1 MPAPGH
7 LYAGAEF
14 ALLTQHGK
22 QRVIAPVLE
31 GALGCRVH
39 HVDGYDTDRLGTFTR
54 DVPRLGTQLEAAR
67 KKARIAM
74 ELVGLP
80 FGLGSEGAF
89 VPDPFIG
96 MAPWN
101 VEVIVFIDALRNL
114 EVAGIAQD
122 RGNFRHLLTHEW
134 PALEAF
140 AHEAG
145 FPDQQ
150 LVVRPCD
157 ERDRRIRKGIHAWPE
172 LEAALAWAATEAENG
187 LAFVET
193 DNRAHANPTRMANIG
208 LAAADLAARLA
219 SLCPACGMPGY
230 WQVDRVAGL
239 PCAGCGA
246 PTRETRAWVH
256 GCLKCAHRETHPLS
270 RTRHAD
276 PGRCDICNP

>member
-1 MPAPGH
+1 MQV
-7 LYAGAEF
+7 YAGAQI
-14 ALLTQHGK
+14 ALLTRHGK
-22 QRVIAPVLE
+22 QHVIAPVLE
-31 GALGCRVH
+31 DALGCRVR
-39 HVDGYDTDRLGTFTR
+39 HVDGYDTDRLGTFAR
-54 DVPRLGTQLEAAR
+54 DVPRFGTQVEAAR
-67 KKARIAM
+67 NKARIAM
-74 ELVGLP
+74 ELAGLP

-101 VEVIVFIDALRNL
+101 VEVIVFLDALRSL
-114 EVAGIAQD
+114 EVVGIAQD
-122 RGNFRHLLTHEW
+122 RGIFRHLLTHEW

-140 AHEAG
+140 AREAG
-145 FPDQQ
+145 FPGQQ
-150 LVVRPCD
+150 LVVRPRD
-157 ERDRRIRKGIHAWPE
+157 EHDRRIRKGIHTWPE
-172 LEAALAWAATEAENG
+172 LEATLVWATAEAENG

-193 DNRAHANPTRMANIG
+193 DSRAHANPTRMANIG

-219 SLCPACGMPGY
+219 SLCPACGIPGY